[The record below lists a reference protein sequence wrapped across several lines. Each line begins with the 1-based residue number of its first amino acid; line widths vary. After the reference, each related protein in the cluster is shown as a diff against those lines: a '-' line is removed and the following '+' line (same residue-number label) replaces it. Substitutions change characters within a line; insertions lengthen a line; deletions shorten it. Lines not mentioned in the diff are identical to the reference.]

1 MYKSKWDRYFLVFIS
16 LCIILISAVFLVPQ
30 SIAIAAG
37 ATLSPLDHIIFFSL
51 LVICNMLI
59 IWPMLSI
66 RYEFLDDYLLV
77 KGGPFRSKIR
87 YEDITKVE
95 ASYFSAAD
103 TLVGYRIMTA
113 RDGVEI
119 YYKTAMMGSI
129 RISPSNKEKF
139 IEELKTR
146 ARHAHFVRK

>member
-1 MYKSKWDRYFLVFIS
+1 MKLFRKFTVNKSRSNKELTALYKSKWDRYFIVFIT

-51 LVICNMLI
+51 LVISNMLV

-66 RYEFLDDYLLV
+66 RYEMLDDYLLV

-95 ASYFSAAD
+95 AGLLLCCRYASWLPSY
-103 TLVGYRIMTA
+103 VC
-113 RDGVEI
+113 
-119 YYKTAMMGSI
+119 
-129 RISPSNKEKF
+129 
-139 IEELKTR
+139 TR
-146 ARHAHFVRK
+146 WGGNPL